1 MITTKNENKYVS
13 CKPGGSYSAVL
24 SFWVIPPVY
33 QVIFSQINVLY
44 FLSLSCS
51 FLWFRHVWVTSF
63 VLGYNFPLVQ
73 EIPCTLSMWKYLPVF
88 LNSNYRCNTKG
99 LSRTQSPWLS
109 QIPIQWLW
117 LDLCPWGVGPL
128 EVFCGVWLREIG
140 RGCFGAFAEVEF

>member
-109 QIPIQWLW
+109 QIPFSGSGWTYAREAW
-117 LDLCPWGVGPL
+117 DPWRCSVGSD
-128 EVFCGVWLREIG
+128 WG
-140 RGCFGAFAEVEF
+140 RLVEDALGLLQK